1 MIRIWDFK
9 LAGAPP
15 LLSGVVRR
23 RRACEVT
30 TVEEFELRLVSVGPH
45 RLEVI
50 RLVSRSLQLSSAEA
64 RRRIDRGE
72 VLLAKGMG
80 HLFPPLRLAELHD
93 EFGRLGAST
102 RLVRIE
108 RHAEPNT
115 TGDSGGV

>member
-1 MIRIWDFK
+1 M
-9 LAGAPP
+9 
-15 LLSGVVRR
+15 
-23 RRACEVT
+23 T
-30 TVEEFELRLVSVGPH
+30 TVEEFELWLVSVGPH

-72 VLLAKGMG
+72 VLIAEGMG
-80 HLFPPLRLAELHD
+80 HLFPPLRLTELHD

-108 RHAEPNT
+108 RHAEPGANA
-115 TGDSGGV
+115 DGGGE